1 MKKTYVTPEIESLD
15 FFETACHTYKD
26 ILSSTGEVIGQ
37 EKVEIE
43 VDWTKN
49 NACNGSNG
57 GYYGDKS
64 KKKYY
69 FIPFWP
75 FW

>member
-49 NACNGSNG
+49 NACNGS
-57 GYYGDKS
+57 DKS

>member
-49 NACNGSNG
+49 NACNGN
-57 GYYGDKS
+57 KS